1 MQVRKVFSK
10 GIGILLLS
18 VCLMLPAAALAI
30 TPVEVDVSTMT
41 SKAEAADAI
50 DLYLDTAFEY
60 YLAGEP
66 SAAYTHVNNAYYVV
80 YEVTGFERQ
89 TMSYISGARK
99 NAVELG
105 FTTCK
110 AAVKK
115 ENTEENWSAVRT
127 ELMTLK
133 TMIREDAIKLDAR
146 NELPAS
152 EMTFWVDGEQVGYD
166 PYAEL
171 VGDTSGAKKYA
182 TWTEAAEAVV
192 AQLDTS
198 KEAYDGRMAE
208 AALDN
213 FYTAYYTVYEES
225 GLSHAIFTDLSLEDR
240 QATDAAFEKVR
251 LILVNYYENNKFQST
266 PIKNG
271 MRTLKNLVTAKAAT
285 IDAQDEAAAAEA
297 AAEAAAQAA
306 ATESSTSSSGDFVIF
321 TGAFGIIFREG
332 LEAILVISAIIAY
345 LVKSG
350 NKNSLRSVYIGSLL
364 GIVASFAAAYGITVL
379 KSMVS
384 ATIGGSS
391 QEIMEGCTALVAT
404 CVLFYVSNWMSSK
417 SEAAAWSSYIDGK
430 VQSSVEKGSSFAL
443 AFTGFLSVFREG
455 AEVVLFY
462 QPMLVEDGNPT
473 MVWAGFGIGCV
484 VLVFVYLL
492 FRYVSVRL
500 PIKLFFSVMSVFM
513 AFMCVS
519 FLGQGIKEFAEGG
532 LLETTRIPWMPSEN
546 DVLDVFGIYP
556 YAEIVI
562 PQLLMAAVL
571 VGTFIAA
578 RYRSRID
585 VLKRQ
590 LANPSPAK
598 D

>member
-1 MQVRKVFSK
+1 MTV
-10 GIGILLLS
+10 LLLLI
-18 VCLMLPAAALAI
+18 VTLLPSAALAI

-60 YLAGEP
+60 YLAGET

-115 ENTEENWSAVRT
+115 ENTEENWSVVRT

-133 TMIREDAIKLDAR
+133 TMIREDAVKLDAR
-146 NELPAS
+146 NDLPAS
-152 EMTFWVDGEQVGYD
+152 VMTFWVDGAQVGYD

-171 VGDTSGAKKYA
+171 VGDTSGAKHYA
-182 TWTEAAEAVV
+182 TWTEAADAVI
-192 AQLDTS
+192 AQLDTA
-198 KEAYDGRMAE
+198 KEAYDGRMGE

-225 GLSHAIFTDLSLEDR
+225 GLSHAIYTELSLEDR
-240 QATDAAFEKVR
+240 QATDAAFETVR
-251 LILVNYYENNKFQST
+251 LILVNYFENGKYQST
-266 PIKNG
+266 PMKNG
-271 MRTLKNLVTAKAAT
+271 MRTLKNLVLGKASA
-285 IDAQDEAAAAEA
+285 IDEQNAAAEAEAAEA
-297 AAEAAAQAA
+297 AAMEAAPAQ
-306 ATESSTSSSGDFVIF
+306 ESASSVSGDVVIF

-350 NKNSLRSVYIGSLL
+350 NAKSLRSVYIGSLL
-364 GIVASFAAAYGITVL
+364 GIVASFIAAYGITVL
-379 KSMVS
+379 KSVVS
-384 ATIGGSS
+384 ATVGGSS

-462 QPMLVEDGNPT
+462 QPMLAEDGNPT
-473 MVWAGFGIGCV
+473 MVWAGFAVGCV

-500 PIKLFFSVMSVFM
+500 PVKLFFSVMSVFM

-546 DVLDVFGIYP
+546 AVLDVFGIHP
-556 YAEIVI
+556 YAEMVI
-562 PQLLMAAVL
+562 PQLIMVAVL

-578 RYRSRID
+578 KYRSKID
-585 VLKRQ
+585 ALNKQ
-590 LANPSPAK
+590 LAAK
-598 D
+598 